1 VRPTRP
7 TLSVTR
13 THVRLILAVVE
24 KTAFLGTGAE
34 AGADEDDF
42 HTFKRKSAEVDKEQR
57 AVERMQKSRLKNP
70 SQSQKE
76 KKVVK
81 F

>member
-1 VRPTRP
+1 MVD
-7 TLSVTR
+7 
-13 THVRLILAVVE
+13 

-42 HTFKRKSAEVDKEQR
+42 HTFNRKSAEVDKEQKV
-57 AVERMQKSRLKNP
+57 AERVQKSRVKN
-70 SQSQKE
+70 QAQAH
-76 KKVVK
+76 KKGNVVN